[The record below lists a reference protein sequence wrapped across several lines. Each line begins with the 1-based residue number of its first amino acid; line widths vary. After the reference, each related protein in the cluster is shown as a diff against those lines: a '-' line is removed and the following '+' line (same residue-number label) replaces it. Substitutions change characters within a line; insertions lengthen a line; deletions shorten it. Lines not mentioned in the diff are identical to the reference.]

1 MMLKRLFNL
10 FTHKTIQEE
19 HSVSGAIIDAEQSL
33 ILAPNPTTKKPLL
46 TDEEIHHFLQDEI
59 SYRLNGPREIMTG
72 RLDPL
77 LKDAAKLI
85 VMHQQGSTS
94 LIQRKLKLGYNRA
107 GAIIDQLEAFGI
119 VGTFDGSKAREV
131 FISDECQIDMIIGGN
146 YDLSSEKR
154 KFFEQHILPSKL
166 DLIEKEVSQALL
178 LKEQARIQQM
188 KAQIREELLE
198 KENQKKEQR
207 RLEELRQQ
215 VFNEMLDKGEIE
227 AQTLEM
233 SRVPISQAVKDMVW
247 NRDGGRCVLCGSNQ
261 KLEFDHI
268 IPFAKGGSNTYR
280 NIQLLCEGC
289 NRSKSAKIG

>member
-1 MMLKRLFNL
+1 MLKRLLNL
-10 FTHKTIQEE
+10 FTPKATQEQ
-19 HSVSGAIIDAEQSL
+19 HSSHGDTTGVEQSS
-33 ILAPNPTTKKPLL
+33 IRTPNPTITRQSL

-59 SYRLNGPREIMTG
+59 NYRLNGPKEIHIG

-77 LKDAAKLI
+77 LKDAALLI
-85 VMHQQGSTS
+85 VTYQQGSTS

-107 GAIIDQLEAFGI
+107 GAIIDQLEALGI
-119 VGTFDGSKAREV
+119 VGPFEGSKAREV
-131 FISDECQIDMIIGGN
+131 LLDNESQIDMVINGKYGVKT
-146 YDLSSEKR
+146 EKR
-154 KFFEQHILPSKL
+154 KFFEQYILPSKL
-166 DLIEKEVSQALL
+166 DLIEQEVSLAIHI
-178 LKEQARIQQM
+178 KEQAQIQHV
-188 KAQIREELLE
+188 KAQIREELLL

-227 AQTLEM
+227 AQTLIM
-233 SRVPISQAVKDMVW
+233 SREPISQAVKDMVW
-247 NRDGGRCVLCGSNQ
+247 NRDGGRCVVCGSNQ

-289 NRSKSAKIG
+289 NRAKSAKIG